1 MFRVTFLGHQG
12 WMIEAGSATL
22 LIDPLL
28 AEDFGH
34 SLRTRFTVYP
44 PRRIDVSRMPR
55 LDGVL
60 ITHEHEDH
68 FDPPGLARLPRTVPI
83 YLSARASVAAHR
95 ILAEMGFRVE
105 AVSAGQRVMLGDL
118 VLDLFTPDHVQRPE
132 VDEWAVLPFLVRSGD
147 GHGSFFAAVDV
158 TETDGLRAALRAMV
172 GPGGL
177 GAYVLTCNAGSGAP
191 QNSWEPADPTP
202 THSFLSDATSQL
214 TALADGWTA
223 PAVTL
228 IAGGGFAFP
237 AEIDW
242 LNRNY
247 FNVAMPELTAGL
259 ARACPASRVLAP
271 RPGCTITFESGKVV
285 ALEETARFVEVA
297 PLAEWPAREF
307 RGDVPVLQDYPPAS
321 GRERIT
327 RAERAELEAGL
338 PGLAGHLYGGRMFR
352 VLLSIA
358 PGDLGPHRP
367 TLALVLRTRDR
378 GRDDFFVLAYDPTAC
393 AFVPDESED
402 PPSDYATV
410 FECWATDLLALVRG
424 EMAPFQVVF
433 GRCREWCALP
443 ALQAVP
449 FLTQGLV
456 TYFHPLRR
464 PASYLSLFR
473 RLVGRPGRVAPR
485 SGRRIARV

>member
-1 MFRVTFLGHQG
+1 MAKKAARKTKKKVTTSKSRKLTLKKKVRTDLSPGEKTEKSVKAGYVFRGRICRPAGYPHQRERAQESVPVGVVGAPHRRVMFRVTFLGHQG

-22 LIDPLL
+22 LVDPLL

-34 SLRTRFTVYP
+34 SLRTRFSVYP
-44 PRRIDVSRMPR
+44 PRRIDVSGMPR

-132 VDEWAVLPFLVRSGD
+132 IDEWAVLPFLVRSGN
-147 GHGSFFAAVDV
+147 GHGSFFSAVDV
-158 TETDGLRAALRAMV
+158 TETDGLRAALRAIV

-202 THSFLSDATSQL
+202 TQSFLSDATSQL

-247 FNVAMPELTAGL
+247 FNVAMPELTDGL

-271 RPGCTITFESGKVV
+271 RPGCTITLQSGKVV
-285 ALEETARFVEVA
+285 AFEETTRFVEVA
-297 PLAEWPAREF
+297 PMAQWPAREF
-307 RGDVPVLQDYPPAS
+307 SGDVPVLQDYPPAS

-338 PGLAGHLYGGRMFR
+338 AGSRR
-352 VLLSIA
+352 S
-358 PGDLGPHRP
+358 
-367 TLALVLRTRDR
+367 
-378 GRDDFFVLAYDPTAC
+378 
-393 AFVPDESED
+393 
-402 PPSDYATV
+402 
-410 FECWATDLLALVRG
+410 
-424 EMAPFQVVF
+424 
-433 GRCREWCALP
+433 
-443 ALQAVP
+443 
-449 FLTQGLV
+449 
-456 TYFHPLRR
+456 PLRR
-464 PASYLSLFR
+464 SAVPRPLLARPR
-473 RLVGRPGRVAPR
+473 RSRHSPPHAGAGTPHSRSRPR
-485 SGRRIARV
+485 